1 MIKIWIRVLFQFCGG
16 CRFVDEGTGEV
27 DSDDVHV
34 ETKTMMSRKRLRTR
48 SRTMTSRK
56 RLRIRSRT
64 MTLSPVSDESAET
77 STDESQ
83 AKPSKR

>member
-1 MIKIWIRVLFQFCGG
+1 MFQFCGG
-16 CRFVDEGTGEV
+16 CRFVDEGVGEV

-48 SRTMTSRK
+48 SRTMT
-56 RLRIRSRT
+56 
-64 MTLSPVSDESAET
+64 LSPVSDESAET